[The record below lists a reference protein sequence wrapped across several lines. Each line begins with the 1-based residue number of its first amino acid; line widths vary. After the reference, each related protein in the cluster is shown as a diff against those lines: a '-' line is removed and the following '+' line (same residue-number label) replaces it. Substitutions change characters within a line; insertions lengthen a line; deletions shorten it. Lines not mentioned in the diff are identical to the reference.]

1 MKRFLLIC
9 MIFILSGCSLFNNQN
24 GRIEI
29 SALEVI
35 DGDTIRAKVNGKV
48 EKIRFLLIDTPEMKD
63 EKMGG
68 PQPFAFE
75 AKEFTKRMLQNGKV
89 EIELDVNERDKYG
102 RILAYVYVN
111 DQSVQEE
118 LLRQGLARVAYI
130 FPPNTKY
137 VDRYQQI
144 QKEAQAKAVGIW
156 SIENYVQ
163 EDGFYPKHK
172 KFSEDINIEKNC
184 VIKGNINSKG
194 EKIYHVPG
202 GANYESTKPEKCFQ
216 SEEEA
221 KAAGFRKAKR

>member
-1 MKRFLLIC
+1 MKRFFLIFL
-9 MIFILSGCSLFNNQN
+9 IFTLSGCMLFNNQN

-29 SALEVI
+29 SVLEVI
-35 DGDTIRAKVNGKV
+35 DGDTIRAKVNGKE
-48 EKIRFLLIDTPEMKD
+48 EKIRFLLIDTPEINHSKID
-63 EKMGG
+63 ES
-68 PQPFAFE
+68 QPFALD
-75 AKEFTKRMLQNGKV
+75 AKKFTKQMLQNGKV

-118 LLRQGLARVAYI
+118 LLKRGLARVAYI

-137 VDRYQQI
+137 VDRFQQI
-144 QKEAQAKAVGIW
+144 QKEAQAKEAGIW

-163 EDGFYPKHK
+163 EYGFNPKYNQFEGK
-172 KFSEDINIEKNC
+172 GNIEKDC

-194 EKIYHVPG
+194 EKIYHVPKS
-202 GANYESTKPEKCFQ
+202 ANYESTKPEKCFH

-221 KAAGFRKAKR
+221 IAAGFRKAKR